1 MFFEYVN
8 TLYFIISFGVG
19 IFLSY
24 IFAPEPKIVIQYP
37 TPENVGKITYQ
48 DDAGVCYRY
57 RSVATQCPADK
68 SKIKDLTLQNSSKEE
83 TFQTHN
89 RRM

>member
-1 MFFEYVN
+1 MFLFDYVD
-8 TLYFIISFGVG
+8 TLYFIIAFGFG

-37 TPENVGKITYQ
+37 TPDNVGKITYQ

-57 RSVATQCPADK
+57 RSVSAQCPADK
-68 SKIKDLTLQNSSKEE
+68 SLIKDLTLQNSSKED
-83 TFQTHN
+83 
-89 RRM
+89 